1 MTLGQKLK
9 ELRTKKGL
17 TQKDLADQL
26 HVSFQT
32 ISKWESDINEPD
44 LKTLKELSK
53 IYGCSVSYI
62 LCDDL
67 AEQNEDNKK
76 PIEEKNTPTKVIN
89 KTIIIHQNEKHVCA
103 KCGKEIPEDELVSED
118 ITKKERHGRI
128 TRTVSVGQTYYHKG
142 CLDEI
147 KKKSA
152 RRTKN
157 KNQKSLTKY
166 EEMLWLGNCLR
177 CCCINYCFSGFSY
190 E

>member
-67 AEQNEDNKK
+67 LEQNEDNKK
-76 PIEEKNTPTKVIN
+76 PIEEKKYAYQSN
-89 KTIIIHQNEKHVCA
+89 K
-103 KCGKEIPEDELVSED
+103 
-118 ITKKERHGRI
+118 
-128 TRTVSVGQTYYHKG
+128 
-142 CLDEI
+142 
-147 KKKSA
+147 
-152 RRTKN
+152 
-157 KNQKSLTKY
+157 
-166 EEMLWLGNCLR
+166 
-177 CCCINYCFSGFSY
+177 
-190 E
+190 